1 MDLRL
6 DLPRIMAATLAITG
20 ADDPTT
26 GPAVLQTIAEDV
38 QDGRLLVVPSAAHL
52 VNVERADL
60 VTEAIIDHLT
70 TQP

>member
-6 DLPRIMAATLAITG
+6 DLPRIMAATLAIAG

-38 QDGRLLVVPSAAHL
+38 QDGHLLVVPSAAHL

-60 VTEAIIDHLT
+60 VTAAIIDHLT